1 MTTTLRHLAS
11 LGAQYHDPMAA
22 IDWRA
27 ADDTRP
33 WLPPALLSLAGP
45 EAQDPM
51 APEDLLRFSRVE
63 FARLCAAGLWL
74 EGLLI
79 SRVMRNGCLTTMPV
93 EARVMLQEV
102 REEAGHSLMFVE
114 MIDRA
119 GLGGVTLLGDIR
131 LLTRVAHRLNPD
143 QPEFWA
149 MVYIGESVIDTL
161 ALKTLREGEDA
172 ICPVAR
178 QVLQFHHR
186 DEARHMAAARVF
198 LQTRVDAMSPLR
210 RRLFETA
217 LGFLLRRFLRATL
230 YPTEA
235 SLRAMGLKDPGG
247 MARMAARSP
256 DRARLAAECAAPALR
271 YIGRTI
277 PSRSPTAP
285 EARP

>member
-1 MTTTLRHLAS
+1 MTTSLAYLAS
-11 LGAQYHDPMAA
+11 LGAEYHDPIGA
-22 IDWRA
+22 IDWQA
-27 ADDTRP
+27 ADDSRP
-33 WLPPALLSLAGP
+33 WLPPALLSLADS
-45 EAQDPM
+45 ESRDAMSRD
-51 APEDLLRFSRVE
+51 DLLRFSRVE

-79 SRVMRNGCLTTMPV
+79 SRVMRNGCLATMPD

-119 GLGGVTLLGDIR
+119 GLGGVRLLGDIR
-131 LLTRVAHRLNPD
+131 LLTWVAHRLNPD

-149 MVYIGESVIDTL
+149 MVFIGESVTDTL
-161 ALKTLREGEDA
+161 ALNALREGEDA

-186 DEARHMAAARVF
+186 DEARHMAAAKAF
-198 LQTRVDAMSPLR
+198 LQARIDAMSPLR
-210 RRLFETA
+210 RRLFGVA
-217 LGFLLRRFLRATL
+217 LRLLLRRFLQATL

-235 SLRAMGLKDPGG
+235 SLRAMGLPDAAG

-256 DRARLAAECAAPALR
+256 QRSRLAAECAEPALR
-271 YIGRTI
+271 FIGRTI
-277 PSRSPTAP
+277 GGASSAAP
-285 EARP
+285 EIRR